1 MSMMTIVTRGDDKII
16 EQIVKQL
23 NKLID
28 IIKVVDLNETEFVER
43 ETALIKIHTR
53 QEDRAEAL
61 RIADIFRGKV
71 VDSTPTT
78 YTIEVTG
85 DVRKVEACMDVLV
98 GLREGSSWQKAER
111 AGLKVLPTADAVKR
125 ADIVMI
131 LAPDEV
137 QAGLYRAEIGP
148 HLKKGAYLAFGH
160 GFNIHFGQIVPPP
173 SINVFMIAPKGP
185 GHLVRSEFTKGS
197 GVPCL
202 LAVHQDPTGDTKQIG
217 LAYGSA
223 IGGGR
228 AGIIETNFREETET
242 DLFGEQV
249 VLCGGLTALIQAGYE
264 TLVEAGYSPEMAYFE
279 CLHEVKLIVDLIYQG
294 GIANMRYSISTTAK
308 YGDVTR
314 GPRIITDET
323 KQEMK
328 RILEE
333 IQSGRF
339 AKEWILE
346 CQANRPQYNAL
357 LKRGEQHPIE
367 EVGARLRAM
376 MPWLKKDQL
385 VDKSKN

>member
-1 MSMMTIVTRGDDKII
+1 MLKIYYDQDADLKVLKGKTIAII
-16 EQIVKQL
+16 GFGSQGHAHAL
-23 NKLID
+23 NLK
-28 IIKVVDLNETEFVER
+28 
-43 ETALIKIHTR
+43 
-53 QEDRAEAL
+53 
-61 RIADIFRGKV
+61 
-71 VDSTPTT
+71 DS
-78 YTIEVTG
+78 G
-85 DVRKVEACMDVLV
+85 MDVLV

-264 TLVEAGYSPEMAYFE
+264 TLVAVGYSPEMAYFE

-294 GIANMRYSISTTAK
+294 GIANMRYSISNTAE
-308 YGDVTR
+308 YGDMTR
-314 GPRIITDET
+314 GKRIIGDET
-323 KQEMK
+323 RKAMK
-328 RILEE
+328 AILAD
-333 IQSGRF
+333 IQSGKF
-339 AKEWILE
+339 ADEWITEYRCGLPHFRE
-346 CQANRPQYNAL
+346 LRKEAA
-357 LKRGEQHPIE
+357 KHPVE
-367 EVGARLRAM
+367 EVGAKLRGL
-376 MPWLKKDQL
+376 MPWLASERL
-385 VDKSKN
+385 VDRSRN